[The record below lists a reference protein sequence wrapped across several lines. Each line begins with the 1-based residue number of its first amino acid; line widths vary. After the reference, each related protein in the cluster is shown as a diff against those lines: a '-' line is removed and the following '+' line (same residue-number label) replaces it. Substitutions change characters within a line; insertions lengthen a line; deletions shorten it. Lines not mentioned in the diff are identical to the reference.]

1 MNRPRMFLLALIA
14 LALSGVVTFLI
25 YRVINERLRPAED
38 TVSIVVVNQKI
49 ALGTRLT
56 RAELQTMAWPKAVA
70 LPGSFHELDEVLGRG
85 VIVPMEPSEPVLEAK
100 LAPKNGGA
108 GLMTAIPDGMRALS
122 VKVND
127 VIGVAGFV
135 VPGSRV
141 DVILSGTPPSTGGSN
156 DVAKVILENVQVLA
170 AGQRVDRDAE
180 GKPVNAQVITLLVT
194 PEDSERLAL
203 VTADGRIHLALRN
216 PLDMEAAHPRAVE
229 RSELYTGLSSA
240 PPSPAP
246 APAPPK
252 KIVKAAPAVKT
263 PPPPPHAPVAVA
275 PVSDPAPK
283 PLPPQFVDV
292 MLIQGSSTQHFKFE
306 TKP

>member
-1 MNRPRMFLLALIA
+1 MNRPRMFLLALMA
-14 LALSGVVTFLI
+14 LALSGVVTFMI
-25 YRVINERLRPAED
+25 YRVINERLQPAEE
-38 TVSIVVVNQKI
+38 TVSVVVVNQKI

-56 RAELQTMAWPKAVA
+56 RAELQTIAWPKAVA

-85 VIVPMEPSEPVLEAK
+85 VIVPMEPNEPVLEAK
-100 LAPKNGGA
+100 LAPKNAGA
-108 GLMTAIPDGMRALS
+108 GLMTAIPDGMRAVS

-156 DVAKVILENVQVLA
+156 DVAKIILENVQVLA

-229 RSELYTGLSSA
+229 RSELYSGLSSA
-240 PPSPAP
+240 PPPAP
-246 APAPPK
+246 ASAPPK
-252 KIVKAAPAVKT
+252 KTVKAAP
-263 PPPPPHAPVAVA
+263 PPKPPAPAAAPVAVVA
-275 PVSDPAPK
+275 PVSEPAPK
-283 PLPPQFVDV
+283 VPQVADIV
-292 MLIQGSSTQHFKFE
+292 LIQGNSISHYKFDI
-306 TKP
+306 KQ